1 MDKKHRLSNSDVVK
15 DIPLACADELTAVE
29 FFETQRWG
37 DTPACVHCGSVEVYK
52 MVDRKTGER
61 NKRFLWRCLDCKQQ
75 FTVRIGTVF
84 EESRLPLRH
93 WCYAFWRASTSKKG
107 VSALEIKRQTQ
118 CSYRTALFLMN
129 RIRFAM
135 APDDATPKLNGV
147 VECDETWVG
156 GRPRVKGISKRGR
169 GTKKTPVFAA
179 VERNGRIR
187 RRVVANVTGDTLK
200 DAIREVVDTRA
211 RIMTDENSSYRG
223 IGREYASH
231 ETVCHSAKEYAR
243 GDVNTNTV
251 ESSFALVKRGIVGIY
266 HNVSKKHLH
275 RYIWQFDFMWNN
287 RELNDGERMVLAIKE
302 AEGKRLRYKGPMVL

>member
-1 MDKKHRLSNSDVVK
+1 MDKKHRLSKSDVVK
-15 DIPLACADELTAVE
+15 DVPLACADELAAVE
-29 FFETQRWG
+29 FFENQRWG
-37 DTPACVHCGSVEVYK
+37 DTPACVHCGSVNVYK
-52 MVDRKTGER
+52 MIDRKTGER

-75 FTVRIGTVF
+75 YTVRIGTVF

-93 WCYAFWRASTSKKG
+93 WCFAFWRASTSKKG

-156 GRPRVKGISKRGR
+156 GKPRHKGISKRGR

-179 VERNGRIR
+179 VERSGRIR
-187 RRVVANVTGDTLK
+187 RRVVADVTGDTLK
-200 DAIREVVDTRA
+200 EAIRDVVDNRA
-211 RIMTDENSSYRG
+211 RIITDENSSYRG
-223 IGREYASH
+223 IGKEYASH

-302 AEGKRLRYKGPMVL
+302 AEGKRLRYKGANVL